1 MTKNT
6 ELMDVLALTKAL
18 IEKPSVTPADY
29 GCQSLVRELFEKA
42 GFHCEDLSSDGV
54 QNLLAMHGEGP
65 LQFLFVGHSDVVPP
79 GPLSDWQS
87 DPFVPTEK
95 AGFLYGRGAADM
107 KSGVAA
113 MSLALIEFV
122 KSHPKHAGRVGI
134 ALTSDEEGPAVAGVV
149 KIVEFLKAQ
158 DLMPKYVLVGEASSD
173 ERAGDAIKI
182 GRRGSMHGV
191 ITVQGKQGHIAY
203 PQKAD
208 NPIHR
213 CFAAFNALSNTVWD
227 EGNAYF
233 SPSSFQFY
241 DIQSGVNAANVI
253 PGSLTAKFNFRFA
266 PPTTPE
272 LLQHKISQILNQHA
286 LNYQIEYD
294 VSSLP
299 YFSGECRL
307 ALACKSVI
315 QTVLG
320 IDAQFN
326 TLGGTSD
333 GRHFAPYGAEII
345 ELGPVNKTIHKVNEC
360 TKISELY
367 ELQAVYQRLLVDLFM
382 TPC

>member
-1 MTKNT
+1 MTKSA
-6 ELMDVLALTKAL
+6 EWMDVLALTKAL
-18 IEKPSVTPADY
+18 IAKPSVTPADY
-29 GCQSLVRELFEKA
+29 GCQVLLRELFEAA
-42 GFHCEDLSSDGV
+42 GFACHDLSMDGV
-54 QNLLAMHGEGP
+54 QNLLAMRGEGE
-65 LQFLFVGHSDVVPP
+65 LQFLFVGHTDVVPP
-79 GPLSDWQS
+79 GPLKDWET
-87 DPFVPTEK
+87 DPFEPTEK
-95 AGFLYGRGAADM
+95 SGFLFGRGAADM

-122 KSHPKHAGRVGI
+122 KSYPDYLGRIGI
-134 ALTSDEEGPAVAGVV
+134 ALTSDEEGPATAGVV
-149 KIVEFLKAQ
+149 KIVEFLHAQ
-158 DLMPKYVLVGEASSD
+158 QLMPKYVLVGEASSD
-173 ERAGDAIKI
+173 ERVGDAIKI

-213 CFAAFNALSNTVWD
+213 CFAAFNDLAKMTWD

-253 PGSLTAKFNFRFA
+253 PGVLSAKFNFRFA
-266 PPTTPE
+266 PPSTPE
-272 LLQHKISQILNQHA
+272 VLQHKISQILDQHA
-286 LNYQIEYD
+286 LSYRVDYN

-333 GRHFAPYGAEII
+333 GRHFAPYGAEVI
-345 ELGPVNKTIHKVNEC
+345 ELGPVNKTIHKVNES
-360 TKISELY
+360 TKISELN
-367 ELQAVYQRLLVDLFM
+367 ELQAVYQRLLVDLFV

>member
-1 MTKNT
+1 MSKNT
-6 ELMDVLALTKAL
+6 EMMDVLALTKAL
-18 IEKPSVTPADY
+18 IAKPSVTPADY
-29 GCQSLVRELFEKA
+29 GCQDLLRKLFEAA
-42 GFHCEDLSSDGV
+42 GFQCHDLSIDGV
-54 QNLLAMHGEGP
+54 QNLLAMHGEGE
-65 LQFLFVGHSDVVPP
+65 LQFLFVGHTDVVPP
-79 GPLSDWQS
+79 GPLNDWETN
-87 DPFVPTEK
+87 PFEPTEQS
-95 AGFLYGRGAADM
+95 GFLFGRGAADM

-122 KSHPKHAGRVGI
+122 KSYPEHMGRIGI
-134 ALTSDEEGPAVAGVV
+134 ALTSDEEGPATAGVV
-149 KIVEFLKAQ
+149 KIVEFLHAQ
-158 DLMPKYVLVGEASSD
+158 QLMPKYVLVGEASSD
-173 ERAGDAIKI
+173 ERVGDAIKI

-213 CFAAFNALSNTVWD
+213 CFAAFDDLAKTSWD

-253 PGSLTAKFNFRFA
+253 PGVLSAKFNFRFA
-266 PPTTPE
+266 PPSTPE
-272 LLQHKISQILNQHA
+272 VLQHKISQILNQHA
-286 LNYQIEYD
+286 LNYRVDYN

-307 ALACKSVI
+307 ALVCKSVI

-333 GRHFAPYGAEII
+333 GRHFAPYGSEVI

-367 ELQAVYQRLLVDLFM
+367 ELQAVYQRLLVDLFV